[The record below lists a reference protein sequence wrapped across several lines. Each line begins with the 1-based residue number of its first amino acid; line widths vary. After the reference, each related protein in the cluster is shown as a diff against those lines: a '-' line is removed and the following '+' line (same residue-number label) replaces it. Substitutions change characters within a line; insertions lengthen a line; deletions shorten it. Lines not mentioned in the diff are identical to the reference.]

1 MNRYMKIITTA
12 AIGLFSLN
20 GGSIFAQTITNPIT
34 SNSTSNPV
42 SNLDQNGALI
52 NTQINSH
59 QLGRSIVGNGIA
71 DCTTSGISAS
81 AFGSGVGPFDSGTLG
96 GAITYTYSF
105 GMKTCKEYAKNQLAK
120 LRLETCL
127 LLISNYSKMQ
137 KAGIDISYQELMSMS
152 DIECP
157 SVKLS
162 GVNIN
167 SSSSENPSSS
177 SAVDKSSKNLVY
189 DADDLPKTPQLSTSP
204 GTQPHDSRRDPS
216 RNPNDYPSNI
226 PVTEI
231 QRMR

>member
-1 MNRYMKIITTA
+1 MNRFTHIIATA

-137 KAGIDISYQELMSMS
+137 KAGIEIDYQELMSMS
-152 DIECP
+152 DLECP
-157 SVKLS
+157 AVKLS
-162 GVNIN
+162 GVNITPPSSDN
-167 SSSSENPSSS
+167 QSSSSGLGN
-177 SAVDKSSKNLVY
+177 SAENLVY
-189 DADDLPKTPQLSTSP
+189 DSDDLSKTPQSSSAP
-204 GTQPHDSRRDPS
+204 STQPHDSRRDPS
-216 RNPNDYPSNI
+216 RNPNDYPNNI